1 MAMAMAMAAAA
12 APRGCRGDAA
22 GRTCQ
27 RPTAGTGGASERGG
41 ARGRKRKRG
50 VAASLFW
57 VMSAKRRRTVGS
69 GRVGAARPAGESAAV
84 AAGVRLRGR
93 CGCLAFVAYG
103 PSLGWRW
110 GLLRWGFLFCY
121 VLFFLLLTKGIPLFS
136 FRSCHYAGAALP
148 QLLRMANG
156 E

>member
-1 MAMAMAMAAAA
+1 MSPMAAA

-93 CGCLAFVAYG
+93 RGCLCLCCLRPEFGLAVGSASMGFFVLLRFIFPSLNEMYSLVLASKLPLCGCCFATAVTDG
-103 PSLGWRW
+103 KW
-110 GLLRWGFLFCY
+110 
-121 VLFFLLLTKGIPLFS
+121 
-136 FRSCHYAGAALP
+136 
-148 QLLRMANG
+148 
-156 E
+156 

>member
-1 MAMAMAMAAAA
+1 MAAA

-84 AAGVRLRGR
+84 AAGVRLRGN
-93 CGCLAFVAYG
+93 GVVAFAFVAYG

-121 VLFFLLLTKGIPLFS
+121 VLFFLLLTKCIPLFS